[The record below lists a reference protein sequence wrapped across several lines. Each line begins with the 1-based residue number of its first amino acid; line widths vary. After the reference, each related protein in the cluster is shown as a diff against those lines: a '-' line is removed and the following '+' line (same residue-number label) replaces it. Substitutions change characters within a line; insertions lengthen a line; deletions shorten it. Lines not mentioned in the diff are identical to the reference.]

1 MNEAQPSSSSLSA
14 MQALAERI
22 EEETPQLRVLDVYE
36 CPHPFVRVKDTSNGI
51 IVGFSSEADYTTYV
65 AITHPTEVNHHA

>member
-14 MQALAERI
+14 MQLLARRI
-22 EEETPQLRVLDVYE
+22 EEETPHLRVLDVCEY
-36 CPHPFVRVKDTSNGI
+36 PHPYVRVKDTVNGI

-65 AITHPTEVNHHA
+65 GMMSQSGGKSHA